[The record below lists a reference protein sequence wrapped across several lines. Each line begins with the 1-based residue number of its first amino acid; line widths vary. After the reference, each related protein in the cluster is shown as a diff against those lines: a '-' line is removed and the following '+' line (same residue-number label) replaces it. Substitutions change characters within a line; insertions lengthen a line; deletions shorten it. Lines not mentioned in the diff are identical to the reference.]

1 MIQAATGMIIAYLI
15 TFFLLPFI
23 IRIARINKLFDLPD
37 ERKTHDYPISSLG
50 GIAIFTALLL
60 SLLLVYDFRTYGS
73 EFQFYLAAFFVIF
86 IIGVIDDIFILKA
99 WKKLF
104 GQIAAIA
111 LLTFKAHLLIT
122 NLQGFW
128 GIYQLSEL
136 QSVCITFFSLMLL
149 INAFNLVD
157 GVDGLAATLGMITC
171 MLFGLFFALNGQ
183 IPYGILAFSISGS
196 LLAFL
201 IYNFPPAKIFMGDS
215 GSTLI
220 GLVVA
225 VLALRFVETAA
236 TEKVISVQCPPAAA
250 FGILLLPLL
259 DVLRVIALRLIKK
272 KSPFTPDRNHLHHL
286 LQNKGFTHTE
296 VTLSLLVVSLFFA
309 ATGIIMQG
317 LNIHIIIATQ
327 FSLFFSGIYLFKKY
341 YPAANRLHIVK
352 KEDLPKEDSKV
363 YPIFTPKEKAS
374 YAEE

>member
-50 GIAIFTALLL
+50 GIAIFTALLM
-60 SLLLVYDFRTYGS
+60 SLLLVYDFRSFGN

-99 WKKLF
+99 WKKVL
-104 GQIAAIA
+104 GQLASVA
-111 LLTFKAHLLIT
+111 LLTLKAHLLIT
-122 NLQGFW
+122 NLQGFL
-128 GIYQLSEL
+128 GIYQLTEF
-136 QSVCITFFSLMLL
+136 QSIAITFFSLMLL

-157 GVDGLAATLGMITC
+157 GVDGLAATLGMVTC
-171 MLFGLFFALNGQ
+171 MLFGLFFVLNGQ

-225 VLALRFVETAA
+225 VLAIRFVETAA
-236 TEKVISVQCPPAAA
+236 VETVFSVQCPPAIA
-250 FGILLLPLL
+250 FSILLLPLI
-259 DVLRVIALRLIKK
+259 DVLRVITLRLLKK
-272 KSPFTPDRNHLHHL
+272 KSPFKPDRNHLHHL
-286 LQNKGFTHTE
+286 LQNKGFSHTQ
-296 VTLSLLVVSLFFA
+296 VTLSLLGVSLFFSIS
-309 ATGIIMQG
+309 GIAMQY

-327 FSLFFSGIYLFKKY
+327 VALFFSGVYVFKKY
-341 YPAANRLHIVK
+341 YPAINKLHVVK
-352 KEDLPKEDSKV
+352 HKHTSKEDSKV
-363 YPIFTPKEKAS
+363 YPIYSNTEKIS